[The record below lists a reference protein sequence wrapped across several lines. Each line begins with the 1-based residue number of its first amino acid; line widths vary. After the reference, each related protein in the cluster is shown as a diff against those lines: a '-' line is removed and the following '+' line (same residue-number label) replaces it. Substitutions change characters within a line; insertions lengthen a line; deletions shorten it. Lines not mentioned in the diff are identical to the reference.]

1 MVFSIL
7 LFLTLT
13 TVHSH
18 GTYRAKVPNG
28 MDSPGGC
35 SAWGHNWKQ
44 PSTTCTAES
53 GGSSIGSTVI
63 GGSGSWTTSTC
74 KADPDED
81 GYTNGEELGD
91 ACCYGWTAG
100 TVNNPTVVDAS
111 KGVASTGASD
121 GRISN
126 PRILGSTP
134 AWLASDLFGDGD
146 IKKYHTAQPGAF
158 TITTATRSV
167 RKQKEFKKKIVQKK
181 IQPVKAHTLPLFLF
195 CPTLLCLLLF
205 LFAGNRHPHHV

>member
-13 TVHSH
+13 TVHSKSE
-18 GTYRAKVPNG
+18 YRDKVPNG
-28 MDSPGGC
+28 KNSPGNC
-35 SAWGHNWKQ
+35 YAWGHTNN
-44 PSTTCTAES
+44 C
-53 GGSSIGSTVI
+53 
-63 GGSGSWTTSTC
+63 GSGQSPGNSQGNGVLAGATWSTSTC
-74 KADPDED
+74 KADPDGD

-91 ACCYGWTAG
+91 ACCYGWTA
-100 TVNNPTVVDAS
+100 NSVDAS

-126 PRILGSTP
+126 PRVKLSIP
-134 AWLASDLFGDGD
+134 AWSASDLFGDGD

-167 RKQKEFKKKIVQKK
+167 RKQKELKKKKKTVQKK
-181 IQPVKAHTLPLFLF
+181 IQPVKAHSLPLFLF

>member
-13 TVHSH
+13 MVHSKSA
-18 GTYRAKVPNG
+18 YRAKVPNG
-28 MDSPGGC
+28 IKSPGGC
-35 SAWGHNWKQ
+35 SAWGH
-44 PSTTCTAES
+44 STCSS
-53 GGSSIGSTVI
+53 GSDSTVHGSTVI
-63 GGSGSWTTSTC
+63 GESGSWTTSTC
-74 KADPDED
+74 KADPDDD

-91 ACCYGWTAG
+91 ACCYGWTA
-100 TVNNPTVVDAS
+100 NANSDNVDTS
-111 KGVASTGASD
+111 KGVTSAGPSD

-134 AWLASDLFGDGD
+134 VWLASDLFGGDGD

-167 RKQKEFKKKIVQKK
+167 RKQKELKKKKTV
-181 IQPVKAHTLPLFLF
+181 
-195 CPTLLCLLLF
+195 
-205 LFAGNRHPHHV
+205 

>member
-63 GGSGSWTTSTC
+63 GESGSWTTSTC
-74 KADPDED
+74 KADPDDD

-91 ACCYGWTAG
+91 ACCYGWTA
-100 TVNNPTVVDAS
+100 NSVDAS

-126 PRILGSTP
+126 PRVKLSIPVWS
-134 AWLASDLFGDGD
+134 ASDLFGGDGD
-146 IKKYHTAQPGAF
+146 ISKYHTAQPGAF

-167 RKQKEFKKKIVQKK
+167 RKRGNLKKIEKRAN
-181 IQPVKAHTLPLFLF
+181 P
-195 CPTLLCLLLF
+195 
-205 LFAGNRHPHHV
+205 

>member
-13 TVHSH
+13 TVHSY
-18 GTYRAKVPNG
+18 GRYRAKVPNG

-35 SAWGHNWKQ
+35 VAWGHNLK
-44 PSTTCTAES
+44 TDATCTAES
-53 GGSSIGSTVI
+53 GGSTIGSTVI
-63 GGSGSWTTSTC
+63 GESGSWTTSTC

-81 GYTNGEELGD
+81 GYWNGEELGD

-100 TVNNPTVVDAS
+100 TVADPTVVDGS
-111 KGVASTGASD
+111 KGVTSTGASD

-126 PRILGSTP
+126 PRVKLSIPVWS
-134 AWLASDLFGDGD
+134 ASDLFGGDGD
-146 IKKYHTAQPGAF
+146 ISKYHTAQPGAF

-167 RKQKEFKKKIVQKK
+167 RKQKEFKKRQYKK
-181 IQPVKAHTLPLFLF
+181 RSNP
-195 CPTLLCLLLF
+195 
-205 LFAGNRHPHHV
+205 

>member
-13 TVHSH
+13 MVHSKSA
-18 GTYRAKVPNG
+18 YRAKVPNG
-28 MDSPGGC
+28 IKSPGGC
-35 SAWGHNWKQ
+35 SAWGH
-44 PSTTCTAES
+44 STCS
-53 GGSSIGSTVI
+53 SGSSSTVHGSTVI
-63 GGSGSWTTSTC
+63 GESGSWTTSTC
-74 KADPDED
+74 KADPDGDE
-81 GYTNGEELGD
+81 YWNGEELGD
-91 ACCYGWTAG
+91 ACCYGWTA
-100 TVNNPTVVDAS
+100 NSVDAS

-134 AWLASDLFGDGD
+134 TWLASDLFGDGD

-167 RKQKEFKKKIVQKK
+167 RKQKEF
-181 IQPVKAHTLPLFLF
+181 
-195 CPTLLCLLLF
+195 
-205 LFAGNRHPHHV
+205 